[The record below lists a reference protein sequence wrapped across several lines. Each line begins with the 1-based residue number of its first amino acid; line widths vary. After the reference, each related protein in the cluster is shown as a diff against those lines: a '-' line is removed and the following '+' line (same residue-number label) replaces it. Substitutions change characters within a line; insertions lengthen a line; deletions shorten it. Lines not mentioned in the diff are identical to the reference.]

1 MQKKS
6 SSKIFLGILL
16 VIFLISAHPWG
27 YSETKKA
34 LTYQDIMKFREI
46 HDAVISNNGLWAAY
60 AAEPDRGDGEA
71 VVKGIED
78 EKVYTIKRGSKP
90 VFTQDSSWV
99 GMVIK
104 PGAVELLAEKKEKPK
119 PGLALLEISSGS
131 TKKIENVKSFDF
143 SKDSAWIAYHLYKD
157 EEKEKEKNNQEEKK
171 KGADKDTGTLL
182 ILMNLSTQKEIE
194 IPYVSDYSFDK
205 SSRFLAYTTKKPE
218 DKENSLTILN
228 LSLGGEERN
237 DIIKKDGAEFS
248 DLSWTEKGS
257 QLAFMALE
265 KLDED
270 KEQVSLYIW
279 DGIEKKLAKAVTSE
293 EAPDGWVLPQKNDVS
308 WSEDG
313 SLLYFGFKPKEIA
326 KAVEAQKEVDKEKE
340 ELQEQDLYDVNAI
353 LEDRGVDVW
362 HWDDPYIRTHQKLM
376 WPRTKE
382 QTYLA
387 VYHMDEERFVPL
399 GDRDMPQI
407 RTNENKSY
415 ALGFLDA
422 PYRKMIT
429 WYGRLFDLYIVSLKD
444 GSRELIVS
452 RLEDRTSLSPEGNY
466 VVYYKDKHWHLFDT
480 STHETR
486 NLTQDIKVPFYDE
499 DHDYPSKV
507 PGYGVAGWLEQ
518 DKAVLI
524 YDKYDIWKFSTSQG
538 EPESITAG
546 FGRDHDY
553 TFRIIDLDPEKEAI
567 ASDEKLLLS
576 AYHNYEKNWGFY
588 RAQPDQTGVK
598 KLLEEEKKFSFLAKA
613 KEADVFLYTRESY
626 REFPDLW
633 ISGMSFNAPQ
643 KISQVNP
650 QIQDFAWGTAEL
662 VEWESVDGIPLQGV
676 LIKPGNYESGKRYP
690 VIVYFY
696 RFFSQ
701 RLHEFN
707 QVVINHRPCFPFYA
721 SNGYAVFLPD
731 VRFDIGTPGY
741 SATKCLVPGIHKIID
756 MGVADPDAIGLHG
769 HSWSGYQTAHVVT
782 QTDIF
787 KCAVAGAPVSNMTSS
802 YGGIRWGSGMAR
814 LFQYEK
820 TQSRIGASLWER
832 RDLYI
837 ENSPLFFADR
847 IKTPLL
853 IIFGDEDG
861 AVPWYQGIELYL
873 AMRRLE
879 KDCVFLTYRG
889 EPHHPQ
895 KYPNKLDWF
904 KKMKEYF
911 DHYLKDKKGPD
922 WITQGVPYRGR

>member
-1 MQKKS
+1 MSRKNKEEFNMHQKS
-6 SSKIFLGILL
+6 SSKIFMGTLL

-46 HDAVISNNGLWAAY
+46 HDAVISNNGLWVAY

-78 EKVYTIKRGSKP
+78 EKVYTIERGSKP
-90 VFTQDSSWV
+90 VFTNDSSWV

-104 PGAVELLAEKKEKPK
+104 SEAVELLAEKKEKPK

-143 SKDSAWIAYHLYKD
+143 SEDSAWVAYHFYK
-157 EEKEKEKNNQEEKK
+157 EEQKEKNNQEEKK

-194 IPYVSDYSFDK
+194 IPYVFDYSFDK
-205 SSRFLAYTTKKPE
+205 SSRFLAYITKKPE
-218 DKENSLTILN
+218 DKENSLTVMN
-228 LSLGGEERN
+228 LSLAGEERS
-237 DIIKKDGAEFS
+237 DLIQRDGAEFS

-257 QLAFMALE
+257 QLAFMASE
-265 KLDED
+265 KIE
-270 KEQVSLYIW
+270 KNNKQVSLYIW
-279 DGIEKKLAKAVTSE
+279 DGIEKELAKAVTSE
-293 EAPDGWVLPQKNDVS
+293 EAPEGWVLPQKNDVS

-326 KAVEAQKEVDKEKE
+326 KAVEAQKEEDKEKE

-353 LEDRGVDVW
+353 LADRGVDVW

-376 WPRTKE
+376 WPRAKE

-387 VYHMDEERFVPL
+387 VYHMDAERFVPL
-399 GDRDMPQI
+399 ADRDMPQI

-429 WYGRLFDLYIVSLKD
+429 WYGRLFDLYLVSLKD

-452 RLEDRTSLSPEGNY
+452 RLKDRTSLSPEGNY

-524 YDKYDIWKFSTSQG
+524 YDKYDIWKFPTSQG

-588 RAQPDQTGVK
+588 RARPDQTGVK
-598 KLLEEEKKFSFLAKA
+598 KLLEEEKKFSFHAKA
-613 KEADVFLYTRESY
+613 KEADIFLYTRESY

-731 VRFDIGTPGY
+731 IRFDIGTPGY

-756 MGVADPDAIGLHG
+756 MGVADPDAVGLHG
-769 HSWSGYQTAHVVT
+769 HSWSGYQTAHVIT

-814 LFQYEK
+814 LFQ
-820 TQSRIGASLWER
+820 
-832 RDLYI
+832 
-837 ENSPLFFADR
+837 
-847 IKTPLL
+847 
-853 IIFGDEDG
+853 
-861 AVPWYQGIELYL
+861 
-873 AMRRLE
+873 
-879 KDCVFLTYRG
+879 
-889 EPHHPQ
+889 
-895 KYPNKLDWF
+895 
-904 KKMKEYF
+904 
-911 DHYLKDKKGPD
+911 
-922 WITQGVPYRGR
+922 